1 MSRSPIDLTFTSELD
16 SSAEAVWSVVATMEG
31 VNAELGPW
39 VRMTYPRGLGR
50 IDEVDVVPGTPL
62 FASWLLLAGIV
73 PIDRHRLT
81 LERVVDH
88 GFDEDSTSWLQR
100 RWRHERRVEERPGG
114 GCVVTDRLLVEPR
127 VGPAAPLVRRIVAAV
142 FAHRHRR
149 LRRRFG
155 TPRGAP
161 AGS

>member
-1 MSRSPIDLTFTSELD
+1 MSRAPIDLTFTTDLD
-16 SSAEAVWSVVATMEG
+16 SSAEAVWSVVATMPG

-39 VRMTYPRGLGR
+39 VRMTHPRGLGR
-50 IDEVDVVPGTPL
+50 IDEVEVVPGAPL
-62 FASWLLLAGIV
+62 FSSWLLLLGIV
-73 PIDRHRLT
+73 PIDRHRLV
-81 LERVVDH
+81 LDRVLAR

-100 RWRHERRVEERPGG
+100 RWRHERRVEDRPGG
-114 GCVVTDRLLVEPR
+114 GCVVTDRLVVVPR

-155 TPRGAP
+155 TPGSP
-161 AGS
+161 AS